1 MIRSIDFD
9 LGCGHCTKF
18 KPQFSEAAQ
27 RVSRD
32 KIGALGIVDATVQEN
47 LAQEFQIKSFPTLKL
62 FQNGRLKTEFNGQ
75 RTVNDIYKFMKTNAV
90 AQKKDEL

>member
-1 MIRSIDFD
+1 M
-9 LGCGHCTKF
+9 
-18 KPQFSEAAQ
+18 KPQFSEASQ

-32 KIGALGIVDATVQEN
+32 KIGSFGVVDATVQEK

-75 RTVNDIYKFMKTNAV
+75 RTVNDFHKFMKSNAP
-90 AQKKDEL
+90 AAKKKDEL